1 MALKPTHLDTS
12 LANETRRISQT
23 ISDNVESA
31 MTKYV
36 TEVYRNQF
44 VLERFTE
51 DSWHVAQKS
60 SKDPSYHLKVVLC
73 DFSKNAWYPSTKGHY
88 LKASFSNVSRFD
100 FNHFDDTDESSKNSR
115 KAVGFIEELFALTR
129 LPIRV
134 IASDGEMPYF
144 DRV

>member
-12 LANETRRISQT
+12 LTDEIRRISQA
-23 ISDNVESA
+23 ISDIVEST
-31 MTKYV
+31 MTRYV
-36 TEVYRNQF
+36 NEVYRNQY

-60 SKDPSYHLKVVLC
+60 SKDPSYSLKVVLC
-73 DFSKNAWYPSTKGHY
+73 DFSKNVWYPNTKGYY
-88 LKASFSNVSRFD
+88 LKVSFSNVSRFD
-100 FNHFDDTDESSKNSR
+100 FNHFDDDETNKNSR
-115 KAVGFIEELFALTR
+115 KAVSFIEELFNLTR

-144 DRV
+144 DKI